1 MRFSDDVIA
10 ELKARLLRTKA
21 NDFKFTDAEAKD
33 AASVTGLSVEQVQK
47 WNQDVH
53 IYYTPYEHEKET
65 PLEKV
70 EDFLSNTK
78 VCLNHYNINII
89 HYQIPLFVCLGNPGH
104 AKRYGKN
111 VWEFL
116 LYKNTPFHLISII
129 IKNTRW
135 TH

>member
-70 EDFLSNTK
+70 EAFLTSKK
-78 VCLNHYNINII
+78 VCLLLINII
-89 HYQIPLFVCLGNPGH
+89 HRRSKGAF
-104 AKRYGKN
+104 
-111 VWEFL
+111 
-116 LYKNTPFHLISII
+116 
-129 IKNTRW
+129 
-135 TH
+135 